1 MSLQS
6 SGNWKSGRWGES
18 TMGRA
23 GGGGVQN
30 LGTCL
35 MWQRLVSSPGYLSKE
50 SFVQECDGFKNMS
63 TDPLLFLPSR
73 GGGQFSF
80 S

>member
-1 MSLQS
+1 
-6 SGNWKSGRWGES
+6 
-18 TMGRA
+18 
-23 GGGGVQN
+23 
-30 LGTCL
+30 
-35 MWQRLVSSPGYLSKE
+35 MWQGLVSSPVYLSKE
-50 SFVQECDGFKNMS
+50 SFVQGCDGFKNMS